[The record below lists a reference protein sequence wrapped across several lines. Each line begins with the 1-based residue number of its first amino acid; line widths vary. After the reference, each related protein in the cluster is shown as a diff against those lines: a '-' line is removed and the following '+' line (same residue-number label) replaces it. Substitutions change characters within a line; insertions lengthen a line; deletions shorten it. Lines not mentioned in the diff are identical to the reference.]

1 MLKFKSPEVERE
13 FESDHIC
20 DPRLHGLIHAL
31 ARWVDQVIGKDIVLT
46 DVARYDGPL
55 TSPHRIHEGNPR
67 SRAAD
72 IRVHS
77 NYFSPEQILA
87 IQYWLRDNFPRSDM
101 TRYEAGGSSA
111 VQGWIGTSR
120 HHGDGDDEH
129 LHVAVEERKALWYAI
144 GYTPAKI
151 GTIKFDV

>member
-13 FESDHIC
+13 FESEHMC
-20 DPRLHGLIHAL
+20 DPRLYGLIHAL
-31 ARWVDQVIGKDIVLT
+31 ARWVGQVIGRDIVIT

-72 IRVHS
+72 IRVHGG
-77 NYFSPEQILA
+77 YFSAAQILA

-101 TRYEAGGSSA
+101 ARYEPEGSSPIE
-111 VQGWIGTSR
+111 GWIGTSR
-120 HHGDGDDEH
+120 HHGDGDNEH
-129 LHVAVEERKALWYAI
+129 LHVAVEERKQFWYAI
-144 GYTPAKI
+144 GYTPHKI
-151 GTIKFDV
+151 GAIKLHV